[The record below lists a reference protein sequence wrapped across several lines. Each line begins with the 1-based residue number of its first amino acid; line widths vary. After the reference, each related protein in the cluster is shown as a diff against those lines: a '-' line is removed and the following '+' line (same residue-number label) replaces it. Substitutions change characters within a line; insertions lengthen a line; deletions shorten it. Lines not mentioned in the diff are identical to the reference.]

1 MNESNEVIIR
11 KATIEDV
18 EEILE
23 IVNHAILFT
32 TANYLYDAQT
42 LESQVQWFVDKQTKN
57 FPIIVADYHGKTVGF
72 GTYGTFREKIG
83 YQFTV
88 EHSVYVAEP
97 YIGRGIGRLLLEALI
112 VKAKSEGYHTM
123 IGGIDAANKESI
135 AFHKKF
141 GFVENGIIKEVGFK
155 FDKWLDLQFMQLI
168 LK

>member
-1 MNESNEVIIR
+1 MGNPKNVIIR
-11 KATIEDV
+11 TANITDLPQ
-18 EEILE
+18 ILE
-23 IVNHAILFT
+23 IVNHAILHT
-32 TANYLYDAQT
+32 TSNYLYDAQT
-42 LESQVQWFVDKQTKN
+42 LDDQARWFDDKKSKG
-57 FPIIVADYHGKTVGF
+57 FPIFVADQNGVAIGF

-88 EHSVYVAEP
+88 EHSLYVAEAF
-97 YIGRGIGRLLLEALI
+97 IGKGIGRLLLEALI
-112 VKAKSEGYHTM
+112 EKANSDGYHTM
-123 IGGIDAANKESI
+123 IGGIDASNKESI